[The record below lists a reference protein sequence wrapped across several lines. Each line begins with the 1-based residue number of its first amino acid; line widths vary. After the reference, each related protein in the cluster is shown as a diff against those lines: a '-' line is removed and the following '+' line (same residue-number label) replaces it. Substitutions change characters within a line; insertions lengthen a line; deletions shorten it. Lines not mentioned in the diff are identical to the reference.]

1 MATREL
7 SMLREE
13 ALALSEAERAHLA
26 HDLVASLD
34 GPAEQDVADAWDK
47 EIVRRIN
54 EIDSGSATLLDVSEV
69 ISDIRKRIS

>member
-1 MATREL
+1 MATRDL
-7 SMLREE
+7 SVLRED

-34 GPAEQDVADAWDK
+34 GPAEQGVAEAWDR
-47 EIVRRIN
+47 EIIRRIN
-54 EIDSGSATLLDVSEV
+54 EIDTGNATLLDASEV

>member
-7 SMLREE
+7 SVLRND
-13 ALALSEAERAHLA
+13 ALALSEAERALLA

-34 GPAEQDVADAWDK
+34 GPLEPGVGKAWDR

-54 EIDSGSATLLDVSEV
+54 EIDAGRTDLREASEV
-69 ISDIRKRIS
+69 IADVRNTIS